1 MKMMSRTRSTSIS
14 GVTFMSALAC
24 GSSPGDDAFRA
35 VVLVRVLHYWPPP
48 AAPGL
53 FFFSVMSA
61 MFSICALRK
70 ASMTSMIAEY
80 LASLS
85 PLR

>member
-1 MKMMSRTRSTSIS
+1 MS

-24 GSSPGDDAFRA
+24 GIEPVTTFSAPWCLCACCMLLASPGGLAGLA
-35 VVLVRVLHYWPPP
+35 PVLR
-48 AAPGL
+48 
-53 FFFSVMSA
+53 SVIRA
-61 MFSICALRK
+61 MFSICALRM
-70 ASMTSMIAEY
+70 ASIASMIAEY